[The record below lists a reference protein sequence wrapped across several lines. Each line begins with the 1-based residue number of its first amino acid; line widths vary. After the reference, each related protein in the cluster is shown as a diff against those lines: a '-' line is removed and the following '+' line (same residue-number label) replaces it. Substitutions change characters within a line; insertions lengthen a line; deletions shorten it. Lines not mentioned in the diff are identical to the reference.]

1 MIQRSAGICVGA
13 STVSAVILEK
23 NGAAPRII
31 KAESIAHRGAPK
43 EALLKL
49 LPQNIDFPI
58 AVTGRKFRK
67 LLNFE
72 SIPEPA
78 AVELAANFLNVEAD
92 FIISAGG
99 ENFII
104 YELDGGAKIGKAMT
118 GNKCASGTGEFFLQ
132 QIKRMN
138 LNADEAARL
147 ALEGEP
153 YNISGRC
160 SVFCKSDCTHA
171 LNKGASKSSVTA
183 GLSRMMAGKMLELSA
198 KAKGEK
204 PLLIGGV
211 SKNKAVQKH
220 LREKYP
226 GLEIPEE
233 AAYFEALGAAVYALE
248 QKTYPDT
255 DNGIFRK
262 GHTLFT
268 FRDDLKKH
276 ADKVTF
282 KDSQR
287 GEAEEGD
294 VCILGLDVGSTTTKA
309 VLIRQS
315 DSAIVA
321 SEYLRTNGDPVK
333 ASVECYESLRKQL
346 QVNIKIVGLGA
357 TGSGRY
363 IAGLHA
369 QTKGII
375 NEIIAHARATVY
387 FDKEADTIFEIG
399 GQDAKYTYITSGAPS
414 DYAMNEACS
423 AGTGSFLEE
432 AAKESLGI
440 NYLEIGDMAMK
451 SSKPLNFN
459 DQCSAFIGS
468 DIKNALQEGLT
479 KEDITAGLVYS
490 IGLNYINRVKGNRP
504 VGKKVFMQGGVCY
517 NKAVPIAL
525 AALTGKEIIVP
536 PDPGLMG
543 AYGAALEIKSR
554 IENGLF
560 HEGEFNLSELIE
572 RKVDVE
578 KTFVCAGGAEKCDRK
593 CAISIIKVNG
603 KKFPF
608 GGACNKYY
616 NLQLDEKEE
625 AGHDYNYVKLR
636 QKLVFEKYLRP
647 AEVGEHAPSIGISKS
662 FLTNTYYPLYYNFFS
677 QLGFNIILGDE
688 PKPEGIDKR
697 ESAFCYPVEL
707 AHGFM
712 QDLIDK
718 KPDYIFLPH
727 ITEVPDPED
736 FTSKTCVLLQSEP
749 YYLKPVFRKELEGI
763 KLLSPVLDFSKGIK
777 AAQEEFVKL
786 GLELGRS
793 RKEAREALSFA
804 ISEQTDMLAEF
815 KRLGKE
821 ALARLE
827 EDKSKLGIVLFG
839 RAYNSFAEE
848 ANLGIPQKFS
858 SRNVMIIPHDFIA
871 SEDLQSY
878 GHMYWGTGRQI
889 LRSARYVKEHP
900 QLFGSYITNFSCGP
914 DSFIIGYFRSIMG
927 NKPSLTLE
935 LDSHSA
941 DAGINTRIEAAL
953 DIFKSYTGIDN
964 HEEDKPDE
972 FVPLKVKGEEVITSG
987 GGRINIKDKRIKML
1001 VPNMGRYGSEA
1012 FSAAFRYF
1020 GINSEPLPVYTFET
1034 LIEGRG
1040 SASCKECLPLILNAG
1055 SMLEYYKKKKTDEIA
1070 LFFMAEGNG
1079 PCRLGQYHVF
1089 LNDLI
1094 AKKSLDNIGV
1104 FTLSDEDSYE
1114 GLGNDFVIRGWAA
1127 VVIGDVFQNI
1137 LHAAKAIADDAE
1149 EASWTIEL
1157 EWRKIESAMGKLPL
1171 KEVYKVLESSAIEIS
1186 KLKRK
1191 KEIKDAVKIALTGEI
1206 FVRNDEFSRIDLME
1220 RLAEKEIVALT
1231 APISEYVYYS
1241 NYLGRR
1247 RLKGKAAFG
1256 ERVRMRIRDGIQK
1269 SIEKSI
1275 KKALSQSGFYE
1286 YSLINIK
1293 NIVESAAHLIRPE
1306 LEGEAVLTV
1315 GSALHEA
1322 LDHVDG
1328 VISIG
1333 PFGCMPSR
1341 VAESVLN
1348 TEMNSEGKARAMGTA
1363 ALYEGVS
1370 SIPFLAIETDGN
1382 MYPQIIQSKIEIFIM
1397 QAERTHALL
1406 AYKPE

>member
-1 MIQRSAGICVGA
+1 MVQRSAGICVGA

-23 NGAAPRII
+23 NGAAPRVV
-31 KAESIAHRGAPK
+31 KAESIAHRGSPK

-78 AVELAANFLNVEAD
+78 AVELAANFLNVDAD

-132 QIKRMN
+132 QIKRMD
-138 LNADEAARL
+138 LSADEAARL

-171 LNKGASKSSVTA
+171 LNKGTPKSSVTA
-183 GLSRMMAGKMLELSA
+183 GLSRMMANKMIELSS

-204 PLLIGGV
+204 AMLIGGV
-211 SKNKAVQKH
+211 SKNKAVEKE
-220 LREKYP
+220 LRAKYP
-226 GLEIPEE
+226 DLEIPKE
-233 AAYFEALGAAVYALE
+233 APYFEALGAAVYALE
-248 QKTYPDT
+248 QKTMPKI
-255 DNGIFRK
+255 NGSIFRK

-287 GEAEEGD
+287 GEASEGD

-309 VLIRQS
+309 VLIRKS
-315 DSAIVA
+315 DCAILA

-333 ASVECYESLRKQL
+333 ASIECYESLRKQL
-346 QVNIKIVGLGA
+346 QVKIKIIGLGA

-399 GQDAKYTYITSGAPS
+399 GQDAKYTYITAGAPS

-440 NYLEIGDMAMK
+440 DYKEIGEIAMQ
-451 SSKPLNFN
+451 SSRPLNFN

-468 DIKNALQEGLT
+468 DIKNALQEGLS

-543 AYGAALEIKSR
+543 AYGAALEIKNR
-554 IENGLF
+554 IESGLLPEDNF
-560 HEGEFNLSELIE
+560 DLSELIQ

-593 CAISIIKVNG
+593 CAITIIKVNG

-616 NLQLDEKEE
+616 NLQINEKEE
-625 AGHDYNYVKLR
+625 ARHDYNYVKLR
-636 QKLVFEKYLRP
+636 QKLVFEEYLRP
-647 AEVGEHAPSIGISKS
+647 ADVSADAPSIGISKS

-677 QLGFNIILGDE
+677 QLGFNVILGDE

-749 YYLKPVFRKELEGI
+749 YYLKSVFRKELDGI
-763 KLLSPVLDFSKGIK
+763 KLLSPVLDFSKGLK
-777 AAQEEFVKL
+777 AAQEEFIKM
-786 GLELGRS
+786 GLELGKS
-793 RKEAREALSFA
+793 RKESAQALSFA
-804 ISEQTDMLAEF
+804 LNEQMDMLAEF

-821 ALARLE
+821 ALSRLE
-827 EDKSKLGIVLFG
+827 EDTGKLGIVLFG

-871 SEDLQSY
+871 SENLPSY
-878 GHMYWGTGRQI
+878 NHMYWGTGRQI
-889 LRSARYVKEHP
+889 LRSARFVKEHE
-900 QLFGSYITNFSCGP
+900 QLFASYITNFSCGP
-914 DSFIIGYFRSIMG
+914 DSFIIGYFRTIMG

-953 DIFKSYTGIDN
+953 DIFRSFREIGGR
-964 HEEDKPDE
+964 EEIKPDE
-972 FVPLKVKGEEVITSG
+972 FVPLKVKGEEVITPG
-987 GGRINIKDKRIKML
+987 GERINIKDKHVKML

-1055 SMLEYYKKKKTDEIA
+1055 SMLEYYKKKGPGEIA

-1094 AKKSLDNIGV
+1094 TKKRLDNMAV
-1104 FTLSDEDSYE
+1104 FTLTDEDSYE
-1114 GLGNDFVIRGWAA
+1114 GLGNAFVIRGWAA
-1127 VVIGDVFQNI
+1127 VMIGDVFQNI
-1137 LHAAKAIADDAE
+1137 LHAARALAEDRE
-1149 EASWTIEL
+1149 EAAWTIEL
-1157 EWRKIESAMGKLPL
+1157 EWRKIESAMEKLPL
-1171 KEVYKVLESSAIEIS
+1171 KEVYKVLENSALAIS

-1191 KEIKDAVKIALTGEI
+1191 KEVKDAVKIALTGEI

-1220 RLAEKEIVALT
+1220 RLAEKEIAALT

-1241 NYLGRR
+1241 NYLGMRK
-1247 RLKGKAAFG
+1247 LNGKAAFG
-1256 ERVRMRIRDGIQK
+1256 ERVKMAIRSSIQRN
-1269 SIEKSI
+1269 IEKNI
-1275 KKALSQSGFYE
+1275 KKALAKSGFYE
-1286 YSLINIK
+1286 YSLINVK
-1293 NIVESAAHLIRPE
+1293 KIVDTASHLIRPE
-1306 LEGEAVLTV
+1306 LEGEAILTV
-1315 GSALHEA
+1315 GAALHEA
-1322 LDHVDG
+1322 LDEVDG

-1348 TEMNSEGKARAMGTA
+1348 AEMNAEGKQRASGRA
-1363 ALYEGVS
+1363 SLYEGA
-1370 SIPFLAIETDGN
+1370 IPFLAIETDGN

-1397 QAERTHALL
+1397 QAERAHAAL
-1406 AYKPE
+1406 KVINS